1 MRIIVD
7 TSVIIAVL
15 MNEKHA
21 AELKE
26 ITRKAELIAPPSLHW
41 EIGNAFSAMLR
52 RGRINLNQAKQ
63 ALNLYSKIPIK
74 LHPVQLERVLDLAN
88 KYNLYAYDV
97 YFIVCAQNLRVPIIS
112 LDKKLIEIGK
122 KLDLNIIEVLK

>member
-88 KYNLYAYDV
+88 KYNLYAYDA